1 MGKPEGTIEDYLG
14 KLCKQYDVLYYKFTS
29 PGVRGVPDRILIGQ
43 GKVLFVE
50 LKRPGVKDVRPWQK
64 PIICNMRRH
73 GANVFVINSKNAAD
87 IFMRQHFA
95 LPQKQDT
102 KNKENSY
109 FKIYNIS

>member
-1 MGKPEGTIEDYLG
+1 MGKPEGIIENYLG

-29 PGVRGVPDRILIGQ
+29 PGVRGVPDRMLIGQ

-50 LKRPGVKDVRPWQK
+50 LKRPGVSDVRPWQK
-64 PIICNMRRH
+64 PIINKMRTH

-95 LPQKQDT
+95 LPQKLNT
-102 KNKENSY
+102 NSGENSY
-109 FKIYNIS
+109 FKIYNMS